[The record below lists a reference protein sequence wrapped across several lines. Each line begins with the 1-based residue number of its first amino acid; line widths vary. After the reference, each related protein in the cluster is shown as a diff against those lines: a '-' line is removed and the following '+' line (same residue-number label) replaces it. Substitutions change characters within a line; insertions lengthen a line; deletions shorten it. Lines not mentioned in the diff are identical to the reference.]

1 MYSTDELMYSTDE
14 HIQQTRIKPKPWS
27 KKAFFL
33 VVRIHIANLVQKFS
47 NWLLESRKFCRKNI
61 LFY

>member
-14 HIQQTRIKPKPWS
+14 HVQQTRIKPKPWS

-33 VVRIHIANLVQKFS
+33 VVQKFS

>member
-33 VVRIHIANLVQKFS
+33 VVRIQI
-47 NWLLESRKFCRKNI
+47 
-61 LFY
+61 